1 MAGGTIG
8 AGANP
13 TYTGTVTTG
22 GTAEQTTFAD
32 RYGYVNITNDGSTI
46 MYATTNGTTAAA
58 GGSGVYAINPGTNL
72 TIANQLPYWD
82 QSSSVLLPGVEKI
95 PTGGGTFSETTTS
108 PTVLTSPSNPG
119 RVHPMMGSMMGNI
132 GGSGYVN
139 PGVKVSIFSATT
151 SAPYTI
157 VGAG

>member
-1 MAGGTIG
+1 MAGGTIA

-13 TYTGTVTTG
+13 TYTGTITAG

-32 RYGYVNITNDGSTI
+32 RYGYVNVTNDGATVL
-46 MYATTNGTTAAA
+46 YVTTNGTTAAA
-58 GGSGVYAINPGTNL
+58 GGAGVYAIAPNASA
-72 TIANQLPYWD
+72 TIANQLPYW
-82 QSSSVLLPGVEKI
+82 QQTSNVLLPGVEKI
-95 PTGGGTFSETTTS
+95 PTGGGTYSEVTTS
-108 PTVLTSPSNPG
+108 PTVLTSPAQPG

-132 GGSGYVN
+132 GNSAFPN
-139 PGVKVSIFSATT
+139 PGVKVSVFSATT